1 MSAYMIYLRDE
12 IIDQKEMDIY
22 NEESKKAPHE
32 YEARPLAFYGK
43 TVTLEGPEVD
53 GATIIEFK
61 NIEEAKATYDNPVYQ
76 EAMKHRLKG
85 AKYRVFVIE
94 GLPGGDLNG

>member
-1 MSAYMIYLRDE
+1 MTGLRYKTRKASRASARDLV
-12 IIDQKEMDIY
+12 Q
-22 NEESKKAPHE
+22 SKKAPHE

-76 EAMKHRLKG
+76 EALKHRLKG